1 MKMAHQPRLPQPGDF
16 LPSHIL
22 TITPPA
28 PTHTTPTNAL
38 IFLHGLGDTHL
49 PFTNL
54 ARSLAL
60 PATVSIALRAPNLI
74 PPLFSGTDVP
84 AFHWADDLLFD
95 PTTGAMD
102 ADAGFTRAQ
111 TALDDVIKVL
121 VSDCGFHERDI
132 YFLGFGQGATASF
145 GWLGRAER
153 AGSGRGGYGGVI
165 AIGAGL
171 PKELLSWIPASPSEK
186 LQTPVLL
193 CGGQTSTQVTGQVTT
208 LIRDR
213 VASLQY
219 VQWKRSGDRMPQN
232 REEMMP
238 IMQFFAR
245 RMRSWTGVFEGAI
258 ELI

>member
-1 MKMAHQPRLPQPGDF
+1 MAHRPRLPQPSDF
-16 LPSHIL
+16 LPSQVL
-22 TITPPA
+22 SITPPVPA
-28 PTHTTPTNAL
+28 HTAATNAL
-38 IFLHGLGDTHL
+38 ILLHGLGDTHL
-49 PFTNL
+49 PFSNL

-60 PATVSIALRAPNLI
+60 PATVCIALRAPNLI

-102 ADAGFTRAQ
+102 ADAGFARAHA
-111 TALDDVIKVL
+111 ALDDVAKVL
-121 VSDCGFHERDI
+121 VSSCGFHERDI
-132 YFLGFGQGATASF
+132 YFLGFGQGATAGF

-153 AGSGRGGYGGVI
+153 AGTGRGGYGGII

-171 PKELLSWIPASPSEK
+171 PKELLSWMPASAAEK

-193 CGGQTSTQVTGQVTT
+193 CAGQTASQVTGQVTA

-219 VQWKRSGDRMPQN
+219 VQWKRRGDGMPQN

-238 IMQFFAR
+238 IMQFFAS